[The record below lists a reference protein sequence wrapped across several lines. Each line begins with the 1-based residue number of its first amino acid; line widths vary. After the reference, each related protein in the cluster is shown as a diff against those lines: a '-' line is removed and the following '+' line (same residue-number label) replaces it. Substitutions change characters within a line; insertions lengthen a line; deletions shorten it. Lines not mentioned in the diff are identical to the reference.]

1 MEAAVQAS
9 AVASKRVVFVGG
21 LADGANVSLLRAAM
35 IPFGPIASVDMVG
48 GEWSSLY
55 DSLAF
60 FKVYLIVSDV
70 SFVLI
75 TANGL
80 C

>member
-35 IPFGPIASVDMVG
+35 IPFGPIASVDMVS
-48 GEWSSLY
+48 EFILY
-55 DSLAF
+55 YILNLSTNLR
-60 FKVYLIVSDV
+60 I
-70 SFVLI
+70 
-75 TANGL
+75 
-80 C
+80 